1 MEVIVTSEANK
12 GAHTKQAT
20 STWMSVIK
28 RKVKIRLDLSG
39 CLDTVVA
46 LKPTKRAQTI
56 ALLIVDA
63 GL

>member
-1 MEVIVTSEANK
+1 MDECNQEVTD
-12 GAHTKQAT
+12 G
-20 STWMSVIK
+20 
-28 RKVKIRLDLSG
+28 KVKIRLDLSG